1 MPSEYIASLA
11 LYAILGGGATAAFLL
26 PWIRRIPL
34 ELHRVW
40 AFDHQN
46 YRPLLNTPDELEM
59 PRKSRIALVVAGA
72 LLCPGLALVRGV
84 SVDTGMLCILLLG
97 WVLLT
102 AINMRHRLLPD
113 WIVYR
118 LMWIGL
124 LYHAFNGTAS
134 AQVIG
139 AAAGYLVPWLA
150 TTLVRHRTGKEMM
163 SYGDFKAFAVA
174 GAWFGWAALPTVY
187 GVFLLATLALALAVR
202 LMRRTLAE
210 PGLPTGP
217 GHLVAAMVVAMGVR
231 FI

>member
-1 MPSEYIASLA
+1 MPTDDIGFLVA
-11 LYAILGGGATAAFLL
+11 YAIAGGAATAGLLL

-40 AFDHQN
+40 ALDHQN
-46 YRPLLNTPDELEM
+46 YRPLLASPDDLEL
-59 PRKSRIALVVAGA
+59 PRKSRIALIASGA
-72 LLCPGLALVRGV
+72 LLCLGLALARGV
-84 SVDTGMLCILLLG
+84 SLQTTFLCILLLG

-102 AINMRHRLLPD
+102 AINLRHRVLPD

-118 LMWIGL
+118 LLWIGL
-124 LYHAFNGTAS
+124 LYHAYTGNAA

-150 TTLVRHRTGKEMM
+150 TLLIRRQTGQEAMGH
-163 SYGDFKAFAVA
+163 GDFKAFAVA
-174 GAWFGWAALPTVY
+174 GAWFGWSALPTIY
-187 GVFLLATLALALAVR
+187 GVFLLTTLLLALAVR
-202 LMRRTLAE
+202 LLRRPLAE

-217 GHLVAAMVVAMGVR
+217 GHLLAATVVALGVR